1 MNWIDMVSSSESEF
15 DYLSRE
21 IAQKRCLVFENIIM
35 PPDCGY
41 QCCTIKFLQR
51 ESGVIVLHCDP
62 RPVYT
67 GENADIR
74 AWCGNGSMSFG
85 DFSELTCFLRSFAPQ
100 RQGSPEQPHPEPVS
114 PPRPTPQVDR
124 TRLDPDSSATRD
136 PGFIA
141 VSAHDLEQQLS
152 RTIIGQGEAVA
163 KISHLCSVY
172 LGQRRHKRP
181 LSILLWGT
189 TGVGKTQLGKDLPN
203 ALNALTGGAHDF
215 HLEVV
220 DCTQLKEEH
229 ATARLTGSP
238 PGYVGHGDPC
248 IWDCVH
254 DHPRTVFVFNELE
267 KAHPNVMQVLME
279 AVDSGQQQ
287 ASKIGPDGQR
297 FYDLSKCLFLF
308 TSNLDLSDAPTKNR
322 IGFQAGTSP
331 APAGQSALPTDL
343 SMRSRIISDNDAAKR
358 SLLKK
363 GLYPPEVIARFT
375 AFVRFLPLTGS
386 DVMELVIQKLSET
399 AYDQHALCLS
409 SVSPEIV
416 QDLYDICAPLVPKS
430 GVRVIQMAID
440 IYLGEA
446 MMHCSHHS
454 AEYAAVS
461 LEGTL
466 EEPRLTPD
474 PPAGS

>member
-1 MNWIDMVSSSESEF
+1 MNWIDMVSSSEQEF
-15 DYLSRE
+15 DYLRSE

-41 QCCTIKFLQR
+41 QCCTITFRQR

-67 GENADIR
+67 GENAEIR

-85 DFSELTCFLRSFAPQ
+85 DFNELNRFLRSFAPD
-100 RQGSPEQPHPEPVS
+100 RQSTPEQPQRAPGQPQ
-114 PPRPTPQVDR
+114 RPTLRVDR
-124 TRLDPDSSATRD
+124 ERLDPKSTSAVD

-141 VSAHDLEQQLS
+141 VSAQALQEQLS
-152 RTIIGQGEAVA
+152 QTIIGQEEAVA
-163 KISHLCSVY
+163 KISHLCSVH

-189 TGVGKTQLGKDLPN
+189 TGVGKTQLGKDLPA

-279 AVDSGQQQ
+279 AVDSGEQQ

-308 TSNLDLSDAPTKNR
+308 TSNLDLSDAPVKNR
-322 IGFQAGTSP
+322 IGFRSEASSD
-331 APAGQSALPTDL
+331 PAGQSTLPAEL
-343 SMRSRIISDNDAAKR
+343 GMRSRIIADNDAAKR

-375 AFVRFLPLTGS
+375 AFVRFLPLSGK

-416 QDLYDICAPLVPKS
+416 QELYNICAPLVPKS

-466 EEPRLTPD
+466 EAPRLTLD
-474 PPAGS
+474 PSTGS

>member
-1 MNWIDMVSSSESEF
+1 MNWIDMVSSSEQEF
-15 DYLSRE
+15 DYLRRE
-21 IAQKRCLVFENIIM
+21 IEQKRCLVFENIIM

-41 QCCTIKFLQR
+41 QCCVITFFQR
-51 ESGVIVLHCDP
+51 ESGVIVLRCDP

-67 GENADIR
+67 GENTEIR
-74 AWCGNGSMSFG
+74 AWCSNGSMSFG
-85 DFSELTCFLRSFAPQ
+85 DFTELTRFLRGFAAQ
-100 RQGSPEQPHPEPVS
+100 RQGNPVQSRPEPAS
-114 PPRPTPQVDR
+114 PQRPVTQVDR
-124 TRLDPDSSATRD
+124 TRLDPNSSAARD
-136 PGFIA
+136 PGFISI
-141 VSAHDLEQQLS
+141 SAHDLEQQLS
-152 RTIIGQGEAVA
+152 RTIIGQEEAVA
-163 KISHLCSVY
+163 KISHLCSVH

-203 ALNALTGGAHDF
+203 VLNALTGGVHDF
-215 HLEVV
+215 HLEVI
-220 DCTQLKEEH
+220 DCTQLMEKH
-229 ATARLTGSP
+229 DIARLTGSP

-287 ASKIGPDGQR
+287 ASKIGPNGQR

-308 TSNLDLSDAPTKNR
+308 TSNLDLSDAPVQNR
-322 IGFQAGTSP
+322 IGFQTGKSP
-331 APAGQSALPTDL
+331 VSAEQSAFPANL
-343 SMRSRIISDNDAAKR
+343 SMRSRIIADNDAAKR

-375 AFVRFLPLTGS
+375 AFVRFLTLTGN
-386 DVMELVIQKLSET
+386 DIMEIVIQKLSET

-409 SVSPEIV
+409 SVSAQIV

-430 GVRVIQMAID
+430 GVRVIQLAID

-446 MMHCSHHS
+446 MKECSHQS

-466 EEPRLTPD
+466 AEPRLTPD